1 MISDRSLFI
10 IIALFCYVIAQV
22 AVKLDN
28 KRTPLRTN
36 CFIGLS
42 FGIVSVALLIREW
55 CLDSKGLCLEGID
68 WIALAAG
75 VFIFI
80 GNLFWIYTI
89 RTGMPLGHIRIV
101 LSGLE
106 SLSLLIIGYLFLKE
120 SCLKPKHLIGIS
132 LTMLGVYLLV
142 SK

>member
-10 IIALFCYVIAQV
+10 SIALFCYVIAQV

-42 FGIVSVALLIREW
+42 FGIVSVFLLIREW

-75 VFIFI
+75 VFIFL

-89 RTGMPLGHIRIV
+89 RTGMPLGHIRMV

-106 SLSLLIIGYLFLKE
+106 ALSLLIIGYLFLKE
-120 SCLKPKHLIGIS
+120 SCLKPKHLLGIFI
-132 LTMLGVYLLV
+132 TF
-142 SK
+142 